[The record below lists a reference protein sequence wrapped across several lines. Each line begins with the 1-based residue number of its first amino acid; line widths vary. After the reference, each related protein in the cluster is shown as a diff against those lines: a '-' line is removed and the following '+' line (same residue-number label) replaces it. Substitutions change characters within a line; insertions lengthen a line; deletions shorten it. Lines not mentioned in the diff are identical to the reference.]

1 MPALPLRRSLAFI
14 TAISAWSALGLQ
26 LVLLVGRMTADGAS
40 VVEAVWRFFGFFTI
54 IMNLMAAV
62 VASAMALSPGT
73 ALAGPRSR
81 LVTAAAIVFGGLVYS
96 VLLRAIW
103 QPTGW
108 QAVADHALHDAT
120 PVLFFLTWLAWDHG
134 GLRWRDALWAAVP
147 PLAYCGYAFARGAA
161 DGWYAYW
168 FLNPEALNLKQLSAS
183 IVVLTAAFLIIAVT
197 LIAIDRLLVRRDVI
211 RSASQS
217 GSRSL

>member
-1 MPALPLRRSLAFI
+1 MPLRRSLAFI
-14 TAISAWSALGLQ
+14 TAVAAWAALGLQ
-26 LVLLVGRMTADGAS
+26 LVLLVGQMTADGAS

-62 VASAMALSPGT
+62 VASALALSPGS
-73 ALAGPRSR
+73 ALAGSRSR

-96 VLLRAIW
+96 ALLRAIW

-183 IVVLTAAFLIIAVT
+183 IVLLTAAFLVIAVT
-197 LIAIDRLLVRRDVI
+197 LVGIDRLLAG
-211 RSASQS
+211 RSGVA
-217 GSRSL
+217 RAA

>member
-1 MPALPLRRSLAFI
+1 MPLRRCLAFI
-14 TAISAWSALGLQ
+14 TAIAAWAALGLQ
-26 LVLLVGRMTADGAS
+26 LVLLVGQMTADGAS
-40 VVEAVWRFFGFFTI
+40 VIEAVWRFFGFFTI

-62 VASAMALSPGT
+62 VASALALSPGS
-73 ALAGPRSR
+73 ALAGSRSR

-183 IVVLTAAFLIIAVT
+183 IVLLTAAFLVIAVT
-197 LIAIDRLLVRRDVI
+197 LVGIDRLLAG
-211 RSASQS
+211 RSGVA
-217 GSRSL
+217 RAA

>member
-1 MPALPLRRSLAFI
+1 MPLRRSLAFI
-14 TAISAWSALGLQ
+14 TAVAAWAALGLQ
-26 LVLLVGRMTADGAS
+26 LVLLVGQMTADGAS

-62 VASAMALSPGT
+62 VASALALSPGS
-73 ALAGPRSR
+73 ALAGSRSR

-96 VLLRAIW
+96 ALLRAIW

-168 FLNPEALNLKQLSAS
+168 FLNPEALNLRQLSAS
-183 IVVLTAAFLIIAVT
+183 IVLLTAAFLVIAVT
-197 LIAIDRLLVRRDVI
+197 LVGIDRLLAG
-211 RSASQS
+211 RSGVA
-217 GSRSL
+217 RAA

>member
-14 TAISAWSALGLQ
+14 TAIVAWSALGLQ
-26 LVLLVGRMTADGAS
+26 LVLLVGQMTADGAS

-62 VASAMALSPGT
+62 VASALALSPGS
-73 ALAGPRSR
+73 AMAGRRSR
-81 LVTAAAIVFGGLVYS
+81 LVTAAAIVFGGLIYS

-103 QPTGW
+103 QPIGW

-120 PVLFFLTWLAWDHG
+120 PVLFFLTWLVWDHV
-134 GLRWRDALWAAVP
+134 GLKWRDALWAAAL

-168 FLNPEALNLKQLSAS
+168 FLNPEALNFKQLTAS
-183 IVVLTAAFLIIAVT
+183 ITLLTAAFLVIAVT
-197 LIAIDRLLVRRDVI
+197 LIAIDRLLAGRDAVRP
-211 RSASQS
+211 ASQS

>member
-1 MPALPLRRSLAFI
+1 MPLRRSLAFI
-14 TAISAWSALGLQ
+14 TAIAAWAALGLQ
-26 LVLLVGRMTADGAS
+26 LVLLVGQMTADGAS
-40 VVEAVWRFFGFFTI
+40 VIEAVWRFFGFFTI

-62 VASAMALSPGT
+62 VASALALSPGS
-73 ALAGPRSR
+73 ALAGSRSR

-96 VLLRAIW
+96 ALLRAIW

-183 IVVLTAAFLIIAVT
+183 IVLLTAAFLVIAVT
-197 LIAIDRLLVRRDVI
+197 LVGIDRLLAG
-211 RSASQS
+211 RSGVA
-217 GSRSL
+217 RAA

>member
-1 MPALPLRRSLAFI
+1 MTLRRGLATI
-14 TAISAWSALGLQ
+14 TAIAAWAALGLQ
-26 LVLLVGRMTADGAS
+26 FVLLVAQMMGNGAS
-40 VVEAVWRFFGFFTI
+40 LIEAAWRFFGFFTI

-62 VASAMALSPGT
+62 VASALVLNPTGH
-73 ALAGPRSR
+73 LAGPRSR

-96 VLLRAIW
+96 VALRAIW

-120 PVLFFLTWLAWDHG
+120 PVLFFLTWLVWDHG

-147 PLAYCGYAFARGAA
+147 PLAYCAYAFVRGAA

-168 FLNPEALNLKQLSAS
+168 FLNPETLSTPQLMTSIALLTFAF
-183 IVVLTAAFLIIAVT
+183 IVVATT
-197 LIAIDRLLVRRDVI
+197 LVAIDRLLASRRGVA
-211 RSASQS
+211 RA
-217 GSRSL
+217 

>member
-1 MPALPLRRSLAFI
+1 MPLRRSLAFI

-26 LVLLVGRMTADGAS
+26 LMLLVGRMTADGAS

-211 RSASQS
+211 RPASQS

>member
-1 MPALPLRRSLAFI
+1 LPLRRCLAFI
-14 TAISAWSALGLQ
+14 TAVAAWAALGLQ
-26 LVLLVGRMTADGAS
+26 LVLLIGQMTADGAS
-40 VVEAVWRFFGFFTI
+40 VIEAVWRFFGFFTI

-62 VASAMALSPGT
+62 VASALALSPGS
-73 ALAGPRSR
+73 ALAGSRSR

-96 VLLRAIW
+96 ALLRAIW

-183 IVVLTAAFLIIAVT
+183 IVLLTAAFLVIAVT
-197 LIAIDRLLVRRDVI
+197 LVGIDRLLAG
-211 RSASQS
+211 RSGVA
-217 GSRSL
+217 RAA

>member
-1 MPALPLRRSLAFI
+1 MPFRRSLAFI
-14 TAISAWSALGLQ
+14 TAIAAWAALGLQ
-26 LVLLVGRMTADGAS
+26 LGLLIDQMTSAGAS
-40 VVEAVWRFFGFFTI
+40 VVEAVWRFFGYFTI

-62 VASAMALSPGT
+62 VASALVLNPTGR
-73 ALAGPRSR
+73 LAGPRSR

-96 VLLRAIW
+96 VALRAIW

-134 GLRWRDALWAAVP
+134 GLRWRDALWAVVP
-147 PLAYCGYAFARGAA
+147 PLGYCAYAFARGAA

-183 IVVLTAAFLIIAVT
+183 IVLLTAAFLIIAVT
-197 LIAIDRLLVRRDVI
+197 LIAIDRVLARGRRDVI
-211 RSASQS
+211 RPESQS

>member
-1 MPALPLRRSLAFI
+1 MPLRRGLAFV
-14 TAISAWSALGLQ
+14 TAIAAWAALALQ
-26 LVLLVGRMTADGAS
+26 LTLLITQAVNDGGSILA
-40 VVEAVWRFFGFFTI
+40 AVWRFFGFFTI

-62 VASAMALSPGT
+62 VAT
-73 ALAGPRSR
+73 ALVLDPGGRFAGARSR

-108 QAVADHALHDAT
+108 QAVADHALHDVT
-120 PVLFFLTWLAWDHG
+120 PVLFFLTWLVWDHG
-134 GLRWRDALWAAVP
+134 GLKWRDALWAVVP

-168 FLNPEALNLKQLSAS
+168 FLNPEALNLTQLTAS
-183 IVVLTAAFLIIAVT
+183 IVLLTAAFLIITVT
-197 LIAIDRLLVRRDVI
+197 LVSIDRLLGGRRGVA
-211 RSASQS
+211 RAA
-217 GSRSL
+217 

>member
-1 MPALPLRRSLAFI
+1 MSLRRSMAFI
-14 TAISAWSALGLQ
+14 TAVAAWAALGLQ
-26 LVLLVGRMTADGAS
+26 LVLLIGQMTGNGAS

-54 IMNLMAAV
+54 IMNLMVAV
-62 VASAMALSPGT
+62 VASAMSLKPSSAV
-73 ALAGPRSR
+73 AGPRPR

-96 VLLRAIW
+96 VALRAIW

-120 PVLFFLTWLAWDHG
+120 PVLFFVTWLAWEHG
-134 GLRWRDALWAAVP
+134 GLKWRDALWAAIP
-147 PLAYCGYAFARGAA
+147 PLAYCAYAFARGAA

-168 FLNPEALNLKQLSAS
+168 FLNPEALNIKQLSAS
-183 IVVLTAAFLIIAVT
+183 IVLLTAAFLVIAVT
-197 LIAIDRLLVRRDVI
+197 LVAVDRFLARGRSEAVR
-211 RSASQS
+211 QS

>member
-1 MPALPLRRSLAFI
+1 LPLRRGLAFV
-14 TAISAWSALGLQ
+14 TAIAAWAALALQ
-26 LVLLVGRMTADGAS
+26 LTLLVAQTVNDGGSILA
-40 VVEAVWRFFGFFTI
+40 AVWRFLGFFTI

-62 VASAMALSPGT
+62 VATVLVFAPGGR
-73 ALAGPRSR
+73 LAGARSR

-134 GLRWRDALWAAVP
+134 GLKWRDALWAAVP

-168 FLNPEALNLKQLSAS
+168 FLNPEALNLTQLAAS
-183 IVVLTAAFLIIAVT
+183 IVLLTAAFLIIAVT
-197 LIAIDRLLVRRDVI
+197 LVGIDRLLAG
-211 RSASQS
+211 RSGVA
-217 GSRSL
+217 RAA